1 MTWLAVS
8 GDAGRG
14 CGFRGVNF
22 GFPPG
27 VGALFGAGVQG
38 YLGAVVGDA
47 EVGVLDVDGDDL
59 LPRQSWQLLIAGGSA
74 GFLLAAI
81 YGIALL
87 ISGRATRKQQIPFG
101 PFMIAG
107 GFLVI
112 LAGT

>member
-22 GFPPG
+22 GLPPG
-27 VGALFGAGVQG
+27 DGALFGAGVQG

-59 LPRQSWQLLIAGGSA
+59 PGVTGSGPQPLAGDYDDAISGTLRWTLTGPGAGGGS
-74 GFLLAAI
+74 GVAAI
-81 YGIALL
+81 
-87 ISGRATRKQQIPFG
+87 RAPRSW
-101 PFMIAG
+101 
-107 GFLVI
+107 L
-112 LAGT
+112 